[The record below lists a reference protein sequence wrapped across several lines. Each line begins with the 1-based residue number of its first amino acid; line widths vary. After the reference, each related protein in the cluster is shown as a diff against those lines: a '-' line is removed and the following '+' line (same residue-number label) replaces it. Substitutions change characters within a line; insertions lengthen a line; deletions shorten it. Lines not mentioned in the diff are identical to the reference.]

1 MSETKPVLTE
11 KQRAWANAFLKAMG
25 GVGSV
30 DVKLAPPPEKVN
42 PVKGPTV
49 APPKP
54 ELGGKLGKLDEELTE
69 DLRSARDQLAGKG
82 EIDISR
88 KKVLGRSSDKGF
100 KTGVVAAVDK
110 LMEEVDRALSKGGPV
125 DERALG
131 LLREKLVTEQK
142 KYQDGTE
149 GEKNRA
155 LREQRQRKVTAIQ
168 TRIDGLDRLVKAS
181 RQQGEAREDAVT
193 QMNPE
198 ERAKMLQ
205 ANPGMLNAVIAAKP
219 PAKELGEMLA
229 LLDGSVQNE
238 AVKALMDAHGND
250 AGYMELI
257 CETVVGGELA
267 KAKDQGTFLRSDN
280 IASKVTTAYSKGA
293 QSQSFLKS
301 VAENTKEWLRP
312 SRRIE
317 IDPTKGAD
325 EDLQKRSVAE
335 LVHYMRALLR
345 SLIGTEVPRPI
356 AVTSS
361 MIAEGARKNGVDP
374 AIMVGGHV
382 FLRVINPMLVSMPGL
397 DANQRRAMVL
407 ATKLLQNASN
417 GITRGG
423 KEEFMELVAEA
434 IEEEIPDLHR
444 WFLQIAE
451 QGDKLRGTDDLDQE
465 VAMGGTTRRDAL
477 LLGLENP
484 GLKLEDYFA
493 APSES
498 DVLGIKPLYPDT
510 RIGALILTASA
521 VKPEPKGLTLPAS
534 PLQKQSHAKLVERER
549 KAVIAEVIK
558 RLKADKPKGREEGE

>member
-30 DVKLAPPPEKVN
+30 DVTLAPPPEKVK
-42 PVKGPTV
+42 PVKGQTV

-88 KKVLGRSSDKGF
+88 KKLIGRSGDKGF
-100 KTGVVAAVDK
+100 KTGVVAEVDK

-131 LLREKLVTEQK
+131 LLREKLATEQK
-142 KYQDGTE
+142 KYRDGIE
-149 GEKNRA
+149 GEKDRGK
-155 LREQRQRKVTAIQ
+155 REQRQKKVTAIQ
-168 TRIDGLDRLVKAS
+168 TRIDGLDKLIEAS
-181 RQQGEAREDAVT
+181 RQQGTAREDAVM
-193 QMNPE
+193 QMSPV
-198 ERAKMLQ
+198 ERARMLD
-205 ANPGMLNAVIAAKP
+205 ANPGMLNAVIGAKP
-219 PAKELGEMLA
+219 PAKEVAEVLG
-229 LLDGSVQNE
+229 LLDPASQND
-238 AVKALMDAHGND
+238 AVKALMEAHGRD
-250 AGYMELI
+250 AGYMDLI
-257 CETVVGGELA
+257 CETALGGQLTTA
-267 KAKDQGTFLRSDN
+267 KADTFLRQDN
-280 IASKVTTAYSKGA
+280 IATKIMTAYSKGPE
-293 QSQSFLKS
+293 SQRFLKDIT
-301 VAENTKEWLRP
+301 ENTKEWLKP

-325 EDLQKRSVAE
+325 EDLQKRSEAD
-335 LVHYMRALLR
+335 LVHYMKALFR
-345 SLIGTEVPRPI
+345 SLIGQEVPRPI

-361 MIAEGARKNGVDP
+361 MIAEGARKTGADP

-382 FLRVINPMLVSMPGL
+382 FLRVINPMLVAMPGL
-397 DANQRRAMVL
+397 DTNQRRAMVL

-417 GITRGG
+417 GVTDYK
-423 KEEFMELVAEA
+423 KEPFMARFAET
-434 IEEEIPDLHR
+434 IEEELPDLQR
-444 WFLQIAE
+444 WFLQVAA
-451 QGDKLRGTDDLDQE
+451 QGDKLRGIDDLDQE

-477 LLGLENP
+477 LMGLDNP
-484 GLKLEDYFA
+484 ALKLEDYFA
-493 APSES
+493 APNES

-510 RIGALILTASA
+510 RIGALILTAGA
-521 VKPEPKGLTLPAS
+521 AKPQPKGLTLPSS